1 MNAYSHRTWIPFY
14 LVSFGTLSMAVL
26 RSMDGIVLVGSLILV
41 SGALAII
48 FMTIQAE
55 VTRNTEKQELME
67 ALSKRMKAT
76 GDDRDR
82 GAT

>member
-14 LVSFGTLSMAVL
+14 LVSFGTLSMAVF
-26 RSMDGIVLVGSLILV
+26 RSMDGLTLVGSLILV

-55 VTRNTEKQELME
+55 VTRNTEKRELLE
-67 ALSKRMKAT
+67 VLSKKMKSA
-76 GDDRDR
+76 GDSRDS
-82 GAT
+82 GAK